1 MTYVDLSQTIGGSS
15 PVYPGDCATN
25 IAQTRFFEKDGYVIH
40 EVETNLHV
48 GTHVD
53 MPMHLVRDSRFASA
67 FPVDA
72 FTGRAV
78 LFDVRGLSEID
89 WQTQFERVAPSD
101 IVLFY
106 TGFDAYYGEEK
117 YYTCHPVLTENL
129 AKMLVR
135 KQVKMVG
142 IDTPSPDFAPFS
154 VHQTLLTAGI
164 FILENLTNLH
174 ALLLAPEV
182 ELHAVPLKI
191 EAEASIVRAY
201 AKI

>member
-1 MTYVDLSQTIGGSS
+1 MAYVDLSHTIGGRS
-15 PVYPGDCATN
+15 PVYPGDSATN
-25 IAQTRFFEKDGYVIH
+25 IVQTRFFEKDGYVIH

-53 MPMHLVRDSRFASA
+53 MPMHLVPDARFAAA
-67 FPVDA
+67 FPVEA
-72 FTGRAV
+72 FTGKAV

-89 WQTQFERVAPSD
+89 WQTQFECVKPGD

-117 YYTCHPVLTENL
+117 YYTQHPILTENL
-129 AKMLVR
+129 AKMLVE
-135 KQVKMVG
+135 KQIKMVG
-142 IDTPSPDFAPFS
+142 IDTPSPDFAPFI
-154 VHQTLLTAGI
+154 VHQTLLAAGI

-174 ALLLAPEV
+174 ALLSAPEV